1 MSILKL
7 SPACKDYIWGGQNL
21 ISSYNKKNTN
31 AGDILAETWELSTH
45 KDGASTI
52 ENGEHKNKSLAD
64 YIKENGKEVLGTN
77 CDKFEDFPILIKF
90 IDAQDNLSIQVHP
103 DNEYA
108 LKNENQFGK
117 TEMWYVT
124 DCKEGAFLY
133 FGFNKE
139 VSKDEFK
146 QRIEN
151 NTLLEVLNK
160 VNVKKGD
167 VFFIEAGTIHAIG
180 KDIII
185 AEIQQNSNVTYR
197 VYDYGRTDK
206 DGNTRELHVDKALQ
220 VTDTKPPKIQTS
232 ANHLAHCEYFT
243 VDKLVVDNKYSNT
256 VNSSSF
262 VSILVLDGTG
272 DINVGT
278 EKLTY
283 QKGDS
288 FFIPAQNATYEITGN
303 MEALVTTIS

>member
-1 MSILKL
+1 MSIFKL

-21 ISSYNKKNTN
+21 ITNYNKKNTN
-31 AGDILAETWELSTH
+31 SGDILAETWELSTH

-52 ENGEHKNKSLAD
+52 ENGVNKGKSLAD
-64 YIKENGKEVLGTN
+64 YIKENGNEVLGKN
-77 CDKFEDFPILIKF
+77 CEKFEDFPILIKF

-103 DNEYA
+103 NNEYA
-108 LKNENQFGK
+108 LKNENQYGK

-139 VSKDEFK
+139 VSKEEFK

-206 DGNTRELHVDKALQ
+206 DGNTRELHVDKALL
-220 VTDTKPPKIQTS
+220 VTETKPPKIQP
-232 ANHLAHCEYFT
+232 ANGHVAHCEYFT
-243 VDKLVVDNKYSNT
+243 VDKLDVTNNYSNT
-256 VNSSSF
+256 VTTNSF
-262 VSILVLDGTG
+262 VSILVLDGCG
-272 DINVGT
+272 DISVGN
-278 EKLTY
+278 EKLSY

-288 FFIPAQNATYEITGN
+288 FFIPAHDGKYEITGN
-303 MEALVTTIS
+303 MEALLTTIS

>member
-1 MSILKL
+1 MSIFKL

-21 ISSYNKKNTN
+21 ITNYNKKNTN

-52 ENGEHKNKSLAD
+52 ENGEYKNKSLAD
-64 YIKENGKEVLGTN
+64 YIKENGKEVLGKN

-103 DNEYA
+103 NNEYA
-108 LKNENQFGK
+108 LKNENQYGK

-232 ANHLAHCEYFT
+232 NNHLAHCEYFT
-243 VDKLVVDNKYSNT
+243 VDKLVVDSNYSNNVDT
-256 VNSSSF
+256 NSF
-262 VSILVLDGTG
+262 VSILVLDGAG
-272 DINVGT
+272 DIVVGS

-288 FFIPAQNATYEITGN
+288 FFIPAQDTKYEITGN